1 MGRLTALAAAA
12 IALCFLLVSLR
23 QRRNRTYPSRTVRFI
38 VPYGAASATDITARL
53 FGDRLS
59 AAWGKPVVVENRV
72 GGDGLIALNAFVA
85 AHDDHTLFFGPA
97 GTFEVLPYTQ
107 DTMPFDAQRDVVP
120 IVCVSKVVLAI
131 SVSASLNVNTL
142 DQLVALARERPGT
155 LNAAAA
161 SGISDFLLFGF
172 IKNMGLQIAHVP
184 YRDIMQAPND
194 LASGRIQILATSLA
208 VPMPLAQAGKIKIL
222 AVTST
227 QRAPNMPRVPTVK
240 EAGYPTLTF
249 ESLNGLF
256 GPRGTSDQLRG
267 SIAAD
272 FIKIAESNPTIPN
285 GFPTLAPSCR
295 SSGRWYSPPAS
306 MSNASSSPQLPRR
319 WASKRRIRIMW
330 QLASLQLPSSLKSGI
345 PRVSTTKPSETC
357 YLYRA
362 GT

>member
-1 MGRLTALAAAA
+1 MGRLMALAAAA
-12 IALCFLLVSLR
+12 IALCFQLIAFATA
-23 QRRNRTYPSRTVRFI
+23 QPTYPSRTVRFI

-172 IKNMGLQIAHVP
+172 IKNIGLQIAHVP

-208 VPMPLAQAGKIKIL
+208 VPLPLAQAGKIKIL

-227 QRAPNMPRVPTVK
+227 RRAPNMPDIPTVK
-240 EAGYPTLTF
+240 EAGYPALTF

-272 FIKIAESNPTIPN
+272 FIKIAESNPTIAKRLSDI
-285 GFPTLAPSCR
+285 GTIMSIL
-295 SSGRWYSPPAS
+295 GPAVFA
-306 MSNASSSPQLPRR
+306 ASIDEQRV
-319 WASKRRIRIMW
+319 
-330 QLASLQLPSSLKSGI
+330 QLAAIAKTLGI
-345 PRVSTTKPSETC
+345 KAA
-357 YLYRA
+357 Y
-362 GT
+362 